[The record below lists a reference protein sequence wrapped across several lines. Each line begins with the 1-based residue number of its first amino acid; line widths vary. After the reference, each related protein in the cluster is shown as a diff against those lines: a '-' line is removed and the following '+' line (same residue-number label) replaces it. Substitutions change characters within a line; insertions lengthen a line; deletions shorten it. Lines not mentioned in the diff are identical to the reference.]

1 IVLQKVK
8 ILAKVETLNDLQKV
22 LGALNW
28 VRPVLDLTTE
38 ELHPLFQLLKGDPSL
53 ASP

>member
-8 ILAKVETLNDLQKV
+8 IPAKVETLNDLQKL

-28 VRPVLDLTTE
+28 VRLVLGLTTE
-38 ELHPLFQLLKGDPSL
+38 KLHLLFQLLKGDPSL